1 MSKRR
6 SASAAASAPP
16 PAPGEGK
23 RGADGHIGYLLRQAQ
38 GALRQAG
45 DAELASLGLTLPQ
58 FAILTQLGAYGPL
71 SGAQLARLAVQTPQT
86 IDAVTKNLVRAGL
99 VAKSPDPAH
108 GRILRLALTAAGEAA
123 LAAAKRRVNALERR
137 LVAGL
142 GPGEERVVRTWL
154 AGVARDLLPRG

>member
-6 SASAAASAPP
+6 SSAPDRSRP

-23 RGADGHIGYLLRQAQ
+23 RGARGHIGYLLRQAQ

-45 DAELASLGLTLPQ
+45 DAELAPLGLTLPQ
-58 FAILTQLGAYGPL
+58 FAILTLLGAYGAL
-71 SGAQLARLAVQTPQT
+71 SGAALARLAVQTPQT
-86 IDAVTKNLVRAGL
+86 IDAVVKNLVRAGL
-99 VAKSPDPAH
+99 VAKSPDPGH
-108 GRILRLALTAAGEAA
+108 GRILHLALTQAGSAA

-142 GPGEERVVRTWL
+142 GPAEERVVRAWL